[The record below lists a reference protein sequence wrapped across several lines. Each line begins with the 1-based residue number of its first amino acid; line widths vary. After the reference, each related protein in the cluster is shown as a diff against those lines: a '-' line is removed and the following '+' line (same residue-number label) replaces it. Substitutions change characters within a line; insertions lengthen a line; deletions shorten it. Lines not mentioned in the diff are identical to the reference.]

1 MIYDHPMEPS
11 PKQSSSLFLRE
22 DELKRGMELILRANR
37 ALADVLDSSLAEAEL
52 GHADYRA
59 LLLVGRHPG
68 ISISRLQRLLRIR
81 KQSLARVLD
90 HLQTQDLMRQEPDP
104 ADRRRRV
111 LKLTDRGA
119 DLERML
125 FGALRARVADAYRR
139 AGADAVGGFWKVLE
153 LLAEG
158 TGLSGD

>member
-90 HLQTQDLMRQEPDP
+90 HLQTQDLMR
-104 ADRRRRV
+104 RRV